1 MLSALFLRGSWN
13 ARHPIVRQHTL
24 KLPSE
29 KSALLAKPLKIV
41 VASDLH
47 LGHMVGKTHLLRLL
61 EIVRDSKPDLV
72 LLPGD
77 VVDDDPQAFVDNGLD
92 QVMRAIVAESRLGAY
107 AVLGNHEYYGR
118 QIERY
123 VEIMAGI
130 GVNVLRDGVVS
141 LTEPPIEIVGRKDVT
156 AEQFARP
163 GVPGRLPIAQLV
175 AVLDQ
180 QRPIIMMDHQPKQ
193 FAAALAGGVDLLLCG
208 HTHRGQFAPN
218 HWITRSLFE
227 LDWGYMLKQDT
238 TDASRS
244 MHVLVSSG
252 FGTWGPPIRLAS
264 RAEVLEITLL

>member
-1 MLSALFLRGSWN
+1 VLFVRGSWN

-24 KLPSE
+24 KLSEE
-29 KSALLAKPLKIV
+29 KSALLTKPLKIV

-47 LGHMVGKTHLLRLL
+47 LGHMVGKTHLLRLHA
-61 EIVRDSKPDLV
+61 IVRELKPDLV

-77 VVDDDPQAFVDNGLD
+77 VVDDDPQAFVDNGLHH
-92 QVMRAIVAESRLGAY
+92 VMQAIVEESRLGAY

-130 GVNVLRDGVVS
+130 GVQVLRDEFVQ
-141 LTEPPIEIVGRKDVT
+141 LTDPPLYIVGRKDVT

-163 GVPGRLPIAQLV
+163 GERGRLSV
-175 AVLDQ
+175 AELMHSLDLGQ
-180 QRPIIMMDHQPKQ
+180 PIIMMDHQPRQ
-193 FAAALAGGVDLLLCG
+193 FAAALAGSVDVLLCG

-218 HWITRSLFE
+218 HWITRSIFE
-227 LDWGYMLKQDT
+227 LDWGYMRKQDAT
-238 TDASRS
+238 NPSHF
-244 MHVLVSSG
+244 MHILVSSG